1 MPDIDRFGRSER
13 DYSRPSTP
21 IQSGGSRGEFSDRLY
36 TGRNP
41 FIQPWGDDF
50 SNVNTPRAGVPTMP
64 MGMPSAAG
72 QTRFGTPSNIGYD
85 RAGPARR
92 FGPPADIGFG
102 RAGPSRFGPPADIGY
117 DRAGAGIFG
126 ENPDDYMQTAYNVGD
141 TYPLGQID
149 NYGRRLPNSPD
160 PVYND
165 LKTVPLDMQ
174 FDQWGNPIGSDDYGY
189 FNDIF
194 AARGGLMSLRR

>member
-41 FIQPWGDDF
+41 FIQPFGDDF

-64 MGMPSAAG
+64 MAMPSQAG
-72 QTRFGTPSNIGYD
+72 IGFD
-85 RAGPARR
+85 RAGQARR
-92 FGPPADIGFG
+92 FGPPAAIGFD
-102 RAGPSRFGPPADIGY
+102 RAGPSRFGPPANIGY

-126 ENPDDYMQTAYNVGD
+126 GGGSSAYAANDIVDAIMGGMNRSQQDEGFEVAGMTTDDRTERNLWAIAVNSFPVG
-141 TYPLGQID
+141 TP
-149 NYGRRLPNSPD
+149 
-160 PVYND
+160 
-165 LKTVPLDMQ
+165 DMQ
-174 FDQWGNPIGSDDYGY
+174 IQQKWEELKQDYYNRKYGGGSDTV
-189 FNDIF
+189 
-194 AARGGLMSLRR
+194 GLD

>member
-85 RAGPARR
+85 RAG
-92 FGPPADIGFG
+92 
-102 RAGPSRFGPPADIGY
+102 
-117 DRAGAGIFG
+117 AGIFG
-126 ENPDDYMQTAYNVGD
+126 GDGSSAYAA
-141 TYPLGQID
+141 
-149 NYGRRLPNSPD
+149 
-160 PVYND
+160 
-165 LKTVPLDMQ
+165 
-174 FDQWGNPIGSDDYGY
+174 
-189 FNDIF
+189 NDIVDAIMGGMNRSQQDEGF
-194 AARGGLMSLRR
+194 EVAGLTTDDRVEKKLWARAVNKLPAGTPQPQIIEEWEKLKAEFYRRKYGE

>member
-1 MPDIDRFGRSER
+1 MPDIDRFGRSEM

-41 FIQPWGDDF
+41 FIQPFGDDF

-85 RAGPARR
+85 RAG
-92 FGPPADIGFG
+92 
-102 RAGPSRFGPPADIGY
+102 
-117 DRAGAGIFG
+117 AGIFG
-126 ENPDDYMQTAYNVGD
+126 GDGSSAYAA
-141 TYPLGQID
+141 
-149 NYGRRLPNSPD
+149 
-160 PVYND
+160 
-165 LKTVPLDMQ
+165 
-174 FDQWGNPIGSDDYGY
+174 
-189 FNDIF
+189 NDIVD
-194 AARGGLMSLRR
+194 AIMGGMNRSQEGAGFDIAGGPGMVDKRMEKKLWGKAVNSFPPGTPDMILQQEWERLKQIYFDKKYGGGQGLNLPSRDDIVGLG

>member
-64 MGMPSAAG
+64 MAMPSQAG
-72 QTRFGTPSNIGYD
+72 IGFD
-85 RAGPARR
+85 RAGP
-92 FGPPADIGFG
+92 
-102 RAGPSRFGPPADIGY
+102 
-117 DRAGAGIFG
+117 
-126 ENPDDYMQTAYNVGD
+126 
-141 TYPLGQID
+141 
-149 NYGRRLPNSPD
+149 
-160 PVYND
+160 
-165 LKTVPLDMQ
+165 
-174 FDQWGNPIGSDDYGY
+174 GSDFMD
-189 FNDIF
+189 FLRHKLQR
-194 AARGGLMSLRR
+194 RGAV

>member
-21 IQSGGSRGEFSDRLY
+21 IQSGGREGEFAPPLY

-72 QTRFGTPSNIGYD
+72 QTRFGTPSN
-85 RAGPARR
+85 
-92 FGPPADIGFG
+92 
-102 RAGPSRFGPPADIGY
+102 IGY

-174 FDQWGNPIGSDDYGY
+174 FDQWGNPIGNDDYGY